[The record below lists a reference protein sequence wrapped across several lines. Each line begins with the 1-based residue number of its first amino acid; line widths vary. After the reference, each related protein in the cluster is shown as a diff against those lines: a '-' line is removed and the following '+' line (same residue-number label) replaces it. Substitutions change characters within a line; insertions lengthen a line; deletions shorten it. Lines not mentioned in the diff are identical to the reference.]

1 MKFEGNRKMSK
12 VLSIISFS
20 LLFFSLLM
28 GESAFVFDITRYSW
42 NKQVSEVEI
51 NYAVP
56 YNLLSYKKEEG
67 ELRAPFKID
76 VKFENLN
83 TEDILLDTLRR
94 VSVIPSY
101 EEARERNLLAL
112 GQFKVYFNPGRYRI
126 TLDLIDINTGK
137 KITESEIFSIDS
149 LKNNL
154 SLSDIELAS
163 LIEEDTTDGQ
173 FTKNGVKVVPNP
185 SGIFGEGRNM
195 LYFYIEVYN
204 LKDVVSPYS
213 INYNLLDE
221 NGTLVTTIGPKEKE
235 KRDKTDIDI
244 GALNLI
250 AFKPGFY
257 SLKIEVKDGE
267 EVASSI
273 RDFQIHRII
282 ESEKE
287 EPPLFTD
294 EEKKYYTRIEYIASA
309 KELSYY
315 NKLSDTGKVGFLKR
329 FWLARDINPATPENE
344 GLDEFINRINYVNEK
359 YSTAFKEGY
368 YTDRGRIHIRYG
380 VPEEIEPHQFDIG
393 YKPFEIWEYYS
404 YGGYRFV
411 FSDLEG
417 DGGYK
422 LVVSSTPKEPTMANW
437 QKYVPV
443 GPGVMHG
450 E

>member
-195 LYFYIEVYN
+195 LYFYIEIYN

-221 NGTLVTTIGPKEKE
+221 NGSLVTTIGPKEKE

-294 EEKKYYTRIEYIASA
+294 EEKKYYARIEYIASA

-344 GLDEFINRINYVNEK
+344 GLAEFINRINYVNEK

>member
-195 LYFYIEVYN
+195 LYFYIEIYN

-221 NGTLVTTIGPKEKE
+221 NGSLVTTIGPKEKE

-294 EEKKYYTRIEYIASA
+294 EEKKYYARIEYIASA

-368 YTDRGRIHIRYG
+368 YTDRGRIYIRYG

-417 DGGYK
+417 DGEYK

>member
-221 NGTLVTTIGPKEKE
+221 NGSLVTTIGPKEKE

-294 EEKKYYTRIEYIASA
+294 EEKKYYARIEYIASA

-411 FSDLEG
+411 FSDLDG
-417 DGGYK
+417 DGEYK